1 MIGILSVSRLFLF
14 IAHRYILCGKAAITK
29 LIVIKNTIGQFMSL
43 PTALFKSLS
52 RIKKDLKE
60 DIDAVFN
67 RDPAA
72 RNSLEV
78 ILTYPGIHALVL
90 HRGAHYLWQNEQKL
104 AARVISYGSR
114 IITGIEIHPA
124 AKIGRRFFIDHG
136 MGIVIG
142 ETAEIG
148 NDVTLYHGVT
158 LGGVSWN
165 NGKRHPTLED
175 GVIVGAGAK
184 VLGPFTVGKGAKIGS
199 NAVVVKA
206 VPAGATMV
214 GSAARM
220 ISDHHD
226 EKGNPIVKKVDDAN
240 QQEKVAQ
247 AASTDNGIDKK
258 AVDEKA
264 TNRSVRET
272 AFQAYGIDP
281 TSQDPVAEAFAKML
295 EHIQQSE
302 NRLDQLQAAMCK
314 IDPDFCKKEYD
325 KLCLED
331 IDVIGRADIDEI
343 GAEQK

>member
-1 MIGILSVSRLFLF
+1 MSVP
-14 IAHRYILCGKAAITK
+14 AK
-29 LIVIKNTIGQFMSL
+29 
-43 PTALFKSLS
+43 LFKTLAS
-52 RIKKDLKE
+52 IKKDLKE
-60 DIDAVFN
+60 DVEAVFT

-78 ILTYPGIHALVL
+78 VLTYPGIHALIL
-90 HRGAHYLWQNEQKL
+90 HRGAHCLWNNEQKL

-124 AKIGRRFFIDHG
+124 AKIGKRFFIDHG
-136 MGIVIG
+136 VGVVIG

-175 GVIVGAGAK
+175 GVTVGAGAK
-184 VLGPFTVGKGAKIGS
+184 VLGPFTVGKNAKIGS
-199 NAVVVKA
+199 NAVVVKP

-220 ISDHHD
+220 ISDYHD
-226 EKGNPIVKKVDDAN
+226 EKGNPLTTKVQDAK
-240 QQEKVAQ
+240 QQEKVAKAGDSSEDQ
-247 AASTDNGIDKK
+247 TTDTPPTAKR
-258 AVDEKA
+258 
-264 TNRSVRET
+264 TNTFR
-272 AFQAYGIDP
+272 AYGIDP
-281 TSQDPVAEAFAKML
+281 YSQDPVAEAFAKML

-302 NRLDQLQAAMCK
+302 NRLDQLQSAMCD
-314 IDPDFCKKEYD
+314 IDPNFCKKEYD

-331 IDVIGRADIDEI
+331 LDVIGRVDADDINDE
-343 GAEQK
+343 KNR

>member
-1 MIGILSVSRLFLF
+1 
-14 IAHRYILCGKAAITK
+14 
-29 LIVIKNTIGQFMSL
+29 MSL
-43 PTALFKSLS
+43 PTALYKSLAS
-52 RIKKDLKE
+52 IKQDLKE

-78 ILTYPGIHALVL
+78 ILTYPGIHALIL
-90 HRGAHYLWQNEQKL
+90 HRGAHCLWQNEQKL

-124 AKIGRRFFIDHG
+124 AKIGKRFFIDHG
-136 MGIVIG
+136 VGVVIG

-184 VLGPFTVGKGAKIGS
+184 VLGPFTVGKNAKIGS
-199 NAVVVKA
+199 NAVVVKP

-220 ISDHHD
+220 ISEHHD
-226 EKGNPIVKKVDDAN
+226 EKGNPLTTKVDDAK
-240 QQEKVAQ
+240 QQEKAAQ
-247 AASTDNGIDKK
+247 AAQPKTKMQST
-258 AVDEKA
+258 ARA
-264 TNRSVRET
+264 T

-281 TSQDPVAEAFAKML
+281 SSQDPVAEAFAKML
-295 EHIQQSE
+295 NHIQQSE
-302 NRLDQLQAAMCK
+302 RRLDQLQKAMCK
-314 IDPDFCKKEYD
+314 IDPDFCQKEYD
-325 KLCLED
+325 KLRLEDLDVIDRED
-331 IDVIGRADIDEI
+331 IDEAGVK
-343 GAEQK
+343 QQ

>member
-1 MIGILSVSRLFLF
+1 M
-14 IAHRYILCGKAAITK
+14 
-29 LIVIKNTIGQFMSL
+29 
-43 PTALFKSLS
+43 
-52 RIKKDLKE
+52 KKDLKE

-90 HRGAHYLWQNEQKL
+90 HRGAHYLWNHEQKL

-226 EKGNPIVKKVDDAN
+226 EKGNPIVKKVDDAK

-258 AVDEKA
+258 SIDEKA
-264 TNRSVRET
+264 TNRSARET

-281 TSQDPVAEAFAKML
+281 SSQDPVAEAFAKML

-314 IDPDFCKKEYD
+314 IDPNFCKKEYD

>member
-1 MIGILSVSRLFLF
+1 
-14 IAHRYILCGKAAITK
+14 
-29 LIVIKNTIGQFMSL
+29 MSL
-43 PTALFKSLS
+43 PTSLFKSLA
-52 RIKKDLKE
+52 RIKKDLQE
-60 DIDAVFN
+60 DVEAVFN

-78 ILTYPGIHALVL
+78 ILTYPGIHALIL

-104 AARVISYGSR
+104 AARAISYGSR

-124 AKIGRRFFIDHG
+124 AKIGKRFFIDHG
-136 MGIVIG
+136 VGVVIG

-184 VLGPFTVGKGAKIGS
+184 VLGPFTVGKNAKIGS
-199 NAVVVKA
+199 NAVVVKP

-226 EKGNPIVKKVDDAN
+226 EKGNPITTKVQDAK
-240 QQEKVAQ
+240 QQEKAAQ
-247 AASTDNGIDKK
+247 AGATSDQQETDLTSNT
-258 AVDEKA
+258 ARA
-264 TNRSVRET
+264 T

-281 TSQDPVAEAFAKML
+281 SSQDPVAEAFAKML

-325 KLCLED
+325 KLCLGD
-331 IDVIGRADIDEI
+331 LDVIGRADMDAA
-343 GAEQK
+343 GTEQK

>member
-1 MIGILSVSRLFLF
+1 
-14 IAHRYILCGKAAITK
+14 
-29 LIVIKNTIGQFMSL
+29 MSL
-43 PTALFKSLS
+43 PTTLFKSLVN
-52 RIKKDLKE
+52 IKKDLKE
-60 DIDAVFN
+60 DIEAVFN

-78 ILTYPGIHALVL
+78 ILTYPGIHALIL
-90 HRGAHYLWQNEQKL
+90 HRGAHCLWQNEQKL

-114 IITGIEIHPA
+114 IVTGIEIHPA
-124 AKIGRRFFIDHG
+124 AKIGKRFFIDHG
-136 MGIVIG
+136 VGVVIG

-226 EKGNPIVKKVDDAN
+226 EKGNPITTKVDDAK
-240 QQEKVAQ
+240 QQEKAAQ
-247 AASTDNGIDKK
+247 AGTTAHHQAKSAASST
-258 AVDEKA
+258 ARA
-264 TNRSVRET
+264 T

-281 TSQDPVAEAFAKML
+281 SSQDPVAEAFAKML

-314 IDPDFCKKEYD
+314 IDPNFCKKEYD

-331 IDVIGRADIDEI
+331 LDVIGRADMDAA
-343 GAEQK
+343 GTEQK

>member
-1 MIGILSVSRLFLF
+1 
-14 IAHRYILCGKAAITK
+14 
-29 LIVIKNTIGQFMSL
+29 MSL
-43 PTALFKSLS
+43 PITLFKSLT

-60 DIDAVFN
+60 DIDAVFT

-72 RNSLEV
+72 RNSIEV
-78 ILTYPGIHALVL
+78 LLTYPGIHALIL
-90 HRGAHYLWQNEQKL
+90 HRSAHYLWQHDQKF
-104 AARVISYGSR
+104 AARAISYGSR
-114 IITGIEIHPA
+114 IMTGIEIHPA

-136 MGIVIG
+136 VGVVIG

-175 GVIVGAGAK
+175 GVTVGAGAK
-184 VLGPFTVGKGAKIGS
+184 VLGPFTVGKNAKIGS
-199 NAVVVKA
+199 NAVVVKP

-226 EKGNPIVKKVDDAN
+226 EKGNPITKNDAK
-240 QQEKVAQ
+240 QQEK
-247 AASTDNGIDKK
+247 AAKAIITD
-258 AVDEKA
+258 
-264 TNRSVRET
+264 TNSQPLYKQNTTPSSARET

-281 TSQDPVAEAFAKML
+281 YSQDPVAEAFAKML

-314 IDPDFCKKEYD
+314 LDPDFCKKEYD

-331 IDVIGRADIDEI
+331 LDVIGQNDMKET
-343 GAEQK
+343 GAWHK

>member
-1 MIGILSVSRLFLF
+1 
-14 IAHRYILCGKAAITK
+14 
-29 LIVIKNTIGQFMSL
+29 MSL

-78 ILTYPGIHALVL
+78 ILTYPGIHALIL
-90 HRGAHYLWQNEQKL
+90 HRGAHCLWQNEQKL

-226 EKGNPIVKKVDDAN
+226 EKGNPIVKKVDDAK

-258 AVDEKA
+258 AVDKKAVDKKAVDKKSIDEKA
-264 TNRSVRET
+264 TNRSARET

-281 TSQDPVAEAFAKML
+281 SSQDPVAEAFAKML

-302 NRLDQLQAAMCK
+302 NRLDQLQTAMCK

-331 IDVIGRADIDEI
+331 IDVIGRVDMDEI

>member
-1 MIGILSVSRLFLF
+1 
-14 IAHRYILCGKAAITK
+14 
-29 LIVIKNTIGQFMSL
+29 MSL
-43 PTALFKSLS
+43 PTKLFKSLIS
-52 RIKKDLKE
+52 IKKDLKE
-60 DIDAVFN
+60 DINAVFK

-72 RNSLEV
+72 RNSLEI

-90 HRGAHYLWQNEQKL
+90 HRGAHCLWNNEQKL
-104 AARVISYGSR
+104 AARVVSYGSR

-124 AKIGRRFFIDHG
+124 AKIGKRFFIDHG
-136 MGIVIG
+136 VGVVIG

-175 GVIVGAGAK
+175 GVTVGAGAK
-184 VLGPFTVGKGAKIGS
+184 VLGPFTVGKNAKIGS
-199 NAVVVKA
+199 NAVVVKP

-214 GSAARM
+214 GNAARM

-226 EKGNPIVKKVDDAN
+226 EKGNPITEKSPDAKS
-240 QQEKVAQ
+240 QEKIATSKQ
-247 AASTDNGIDKK
+247 ATARD
-258 AVDEKA
+258 
-264 TNRSVRET
+264 T

-314 IDPDFCKKEYD
+314 IDPSFCKKEYD
-325 KLCLED
+325 KLCLEEF
-331 IDVIGRADIDEI
+331 DVIGKDEAD
-343 GAEQK
+343 

>member
-1 MIGILSVSRLFLF
+1 
-14 IAHRYILCGKAAITK
+14 
-29 LIVIKNTIGQFMSL
+29 MSL
-43 PTALFKSLS
+43 PTKFLKTLTS
-52 RIKKDLKE
+52 IKKDLKE
-60 DIDAVFN
+60 DIDAVFK

-78 ILTYPGIHALVL
+78 ILTYPGIHALIL
-90 HRGAHYLWQNEQKL
+90 HRGAHCLWNNEQKL
-104 AARVISYGSR
+104 AARVVSYGSR
-114 IITGIEIHPA
+114 IMTGIEIHPA
-124 AKIGRRFFIDHG
+124 AKIGKRFFIDHG
-136 MGIVIG
+136 VGVVIG

-175 GVIVGAGAK
+175 GVTVGAGAK
-184 VLGPFTVGKGAKIGS
+184 VLGPFTVGKNAKIGS
-199 NAVVVKA
+199 NAVVVKP

-214 GSAARM
+214 GNAARM

-226 EKGNPIVKKVDDAN
+226 EKGNPIAEKSQDAKL
-240 QQEKVAQ
+240 QDTKSQEKTATSKQ
-247 AASTDNGIDKK
+247 ATARD
-258 AVDEKA
+258 
-264 TNRSVRET
+264 T

-314 IDPDFCKKEYD
+314 IDPNFCKKEYD
-325 KLCLED
+325 KLCLEEF
-331 IDVIGRADIDEI
+331 DVIGKDEADDIA
-343 GAEQK
+343 AEQK

>member
-1 MIGILSVSRLFLF
+1 
-14 IAHRYILCGKAAITK
+14 
-29 LIVIKNTIGQFMSL
+29 MSL
-43 PTALFKSLS
+43 PTTLFKSLVN
-52 RIKKDLKE
+52 IKKDLKE
-60 DIDAVFN
+60 DIEAVFN

-78 ILTYPGIHALVL
+78 ILTYPGIHALIL
-90 HRGAHYLWQNEQKL
+90 HRGAHCLWQNEQKL

-114 IITGIEIHPA
+114 IVTGIEIHPA
-124 AKIGRRFFIDHG
+124 AKIGKRFFIDHG
-136 MGIVIG
+136 VGVVIG

-226 EKGNPIVKKVDDAN
+226 EKGNPITTKVDDAK
-240 QQEKVAQ
+240 QQEKAAQ
-247 AASTDNGIDKK
+247 AGTADHNHDKSAASST
-258 AVDEKA
+258 ARA
-264 TNRSVRET
+264 T

-281 TSQDPVAEAFAKML
+281 SSQDPVAEAFAKML

-331 IDVIGRADIDEI
+331 LDVIGRTDMDNIVT
-343 GAEQK
+343 EQK

>member
-1 MIGILSVSRLFLF
+1 
-14 IAHRYILCGKAAITK
+14 
-29 LIVIKNTIGQFMSL
+29 MSL
-43 PTALFKSLS
+43 PTTLFKSLAN
-52 RIKKDLKE
+52 IKKDLKE
-60 DIDAVFN
+60 DIEAVFN

-78 ILTYPGIHALVL
+78 ILTYPGIHALIL
-90 HRGAHYLWQNEQKL
+90 HRGAHCLWQNEQKL

-114 IITGIEIHPA
+114 IVTGIEIHPA
-124 AKIGRRFFIDHG
+124 AKIGKRFFIDHG
-136 MGIVIG
+136 VGVVIG

-226 EKGNPIVKKVDDAN
+226 EKGNPITAKVDDAK
-240 QQEKVAQ
+240 QQEKAAQ
-247 AASTDNGIDKK
+247 AGTTTHHQAKSAASST
-258 AVDEKA
+258 ARA
-264 TNRSVRET
+264 T

-281 TSQDPVAEAFAKML
+281 SSQDPVAEAFAKML

-331 IDVIGRADIDEI
+331 LDVIGRTDMDDI
-343 GAEQK
+343 GTEQK

>member
-1 MIGILSVSRLFLF
+1 
-14 IAHRYILCGKAAITK
+14 
-29 LIVIKNTIGQFMSL
+29 MSL
-43 PTALFKSLS
+43 PTTLFKSLVN
-52 RIKKDLKE
+52 IKKDLKE
-60 DIDAVFN
+60 DIEAVFN

-78 ILTYPGIHALVL
+78 ILTYPGIHALIL
-90 HRGAHYLWQNEQKL
+90 HRGAHCLWQNEQKL

-114 IITGIEIHPA
+114 IVTGIEIHPA
-124 AKIGRRFFIDHG
+124 AKIGKRFFIDHG
-136 MGIVIG
+136 VGVVIG

-226 EKGNPIVKKVDDAN
+226 EKGNPITAKVDDAK
-240 QQEKVAQ
+240 QQEKAAQ
-247 AASTDNGIDKK
+247 AGTTAHHQAKSAASST
-258 AVDEKA
+258 ARA
-264 TNRSVRET
+264 T

-281 TSQDPVAEAFAKML
+281 SSQDPVAEAFAKML

-331 IDVIGRADIDEI
+331 LDVIGRTDMDDI
-343 GAEQK
+343 GTEQK

>member
-1 MIGILSVSRLFLF
+1 MSVP
-14 IAHRYILCGKAAITK
+14 AK
-29 LIVIKNTIGQFMSL
+29 
-43 PTALFKSLS
+43 LFKTLAS
-52 RIKKDLKE
+52 IKKDLKE
-60 DIDAVFN
+60 DVEAVFT

-78 ILTYPGIHALVL
+78 VLTYPGIHALIL
-90 HRGAHYLWQNEQKL
+90 HRGAHCLWNNEQKL

-124 AKIGRRFFIDHG
+124 AKIGKRFFIDHG
-136 MGIVIG
+136 VGVVIG

-175 GVIVGAGAK
+175 GVTVGAGAK
-184 VLGPFTVGKGAKIGS
+184 VLGPFTVGKNAKIGS
-199 NAVVVKA
+199 NAVVVKP

-220 ISDHHD
+220 ISDYHD
-226 EKGNPIVKKVDDAN
+226 EKGNPLTTKVQDAK
-240 QQEKVAQ
+240 QQEKVAKAGDSSEDQ
-247 AASTDNGIDKK
+247 TTDTPPTAKR
-258 AVDEKA
+258 
-264 TNRSVRET
+264 TNTFR
-272 AFQAYGIDP
+272 AYGIDP
-281 TSQDPVAEAFAKML
+281 YSQDPVAEAFAKML

-302 NRLDQLQAAMCK
+302 NRLDQLQSAMCD
-314 IDPDFCKKEYD
+314 IDPNFCKKEYD

-331 IDVIGRADIDEI
+331 LDVIGRVDINE
-343 GAEQK
+343 AEAGTEKK

>member
-1 MIGILSVSRLFLF
+1 
-14 IAHRYILCGKAAITK
+14 
-29 LIVIKNTIGQFMSL
+29 MSL
-43 PTALFKSLS
+43 PSKLFRSLVS
-52 RIKKDLKE
+52 IKKDLKE

-78 ILTYPGIHALVL
+78 ILTYPGIHALIL
-90 HRGAHYLWQNEQKL
+90 HRGAHCLWNHEQKL

-124 AKIGRRFFIDHG
+124 AKIGKRFFIDHG
-136 MGIVIG
+136 VGVVIG

-175 GVIVGAGAK
+175 GVTVGAGAK
-184 VLGPFTVGKGAKIGS
+184 VLGPFTVGKNAKIGS
-199 NAVVVKA
+199 NAVVVKP

-220 ISDHHD
+220 LSDHHD
-226 EKGNPIVKKVDDAN
+226 EKGNPIATKVQDAK

-247 AASTDNGIDKK
+247 AGESIKDQAADTASTAKR
-258 AVDEKA
+258 
-264 TNRSVRET
+264 TNTFR
-272 AFQAYGIDP
+272 AYGIDP
-281 TSQDPVAEAFAKML
+281 YSQDPVAEAFAKML

-302 NRLDQLQAAMCK
+302 NRLDQLQSAMCD
-314 IDPDFCKKEYD
+314 IDPNFCKKEYD

-331 IDVIGRADIDEI
+331 LDVIGRSDVEDINDE
-343 GAEQK
+343 KNR

>member
-1 MIGILSVSRLFLF
+1 
-14 IAHRYILCGKAAITK
+14 
-29 LIVIKNTIGQFMSL
+29 MSL
-43 PTALFKSLS
+43 PSKLFKSLVT
-52 RIKKDLKE
+52 IKNDLKE
-60 DIDAVFN
+60 DIDAVFT

-90 HRGAHYLWQNEQKL
+90 HRGAHCLWNNEQKL

-114 IITGIEIHPA
+114 IMTGIEIHPA

-136 MGIVIG
+136 VGVVIG

-175 GVIVGAGAK
+175 GVTVGAGAK
-184 VLGPFTVGKGAKIGS
+184 VLGPFTVGKNAKIGS
-199 NAVVVKA
+199 NAVVVKP

-226 EKGNPIVKKVDDAN
+226 EKGNPIATKVQDAKK
-240 QQEKVAQ
+240 QEKVAQ
-247 AASTDNGIDKK
+247 AGESNDQTKDTAPTAKR
-258 AVDEKA
+258 
-264 TNRSVRET
+264 TNTFR
-272 AFQAYGIDP
+272 AYGIDP
-281 TSQDPVAEAFAKML
+281 YSQDPVAEAFAKML
-295 EHIQQSE
+295 EYIQQSE
-302 NRLDQLQAAMCK
+302 NRLDQLQSAMCD
-314 IDPDFCKKEYD
+314 IDPNFCKKEYD

-331 IDVIGRADIDEI
+331 LDVIGRADVEDINDE
-343 GAEQK
+343 KNR

>member
-1 MIGILSVSRLFLF
+1 
-14 IAHRYILCGKAAITK
+14 
-29 LIVIKNTIGQFMSL
+29 MSL

-52 RIKKDLKE
+52 RIKKDLTE

-90 HRGAHYLWQNEQKL
+90 HRGAHYLWNHEQKL

-226 EKGNPIVKKVDDAN
+226 EKGNPIVEKVDDAK

-258 AVDEKA
+258 SIDEKA
-264 TNRSVRET
+264 NNRSARET

-331 IDVIGRADIDEI
+331 IDVIGRADMDEI
-343 GAEQK
+343 GTEQK